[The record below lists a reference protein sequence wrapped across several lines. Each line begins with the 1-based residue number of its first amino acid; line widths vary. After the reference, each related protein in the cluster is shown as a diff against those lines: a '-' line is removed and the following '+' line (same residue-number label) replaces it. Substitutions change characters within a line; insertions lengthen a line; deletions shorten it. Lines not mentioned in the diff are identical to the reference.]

1 MKIVLI
7 ERKMED
13 REKLEIPCIT
23 ASEKNKEKNVLFLP
37 WRWEKEVIKV
47 KSKQILKKYKGKTWK
62 KNKNYR

>member
-37 WRWEKEVIKV
+37 
-47 KSKQILKKYKGKTWK
+47 
-62 KNKNYR
+62 